1 MSRARTWRDY
11 TAVKKY
17 GIIEDYVER
26 FSLTSFNNELP
37 ALLSFFYVNGQAVVD
52 EIRVPIWASILDPRV
67 HVFWI
72 QPTRTGKTIAWE
84 FISEVLEGA
93 GIDTEGYASTTDA
106 GLIGTI
112 YEEKEGNETV
122 TYTKVGALG
131 GKKALNFDEGSVLL
145 QGDRKTHSNETILYL
160 QQAMNP
166 IGSKSNILTKPMA
179 KGTVTTQSSVSL
191 WITTYPPQGVKDI
204 VLTKGLFQ
212 RVLLF
217 VVHWDDD
224 DRKEVSQRRMS
235 GVFKNVMH
243 TAVSTEDLS
252 AHFIQVRE
260 NCKARLLELA
270 EIDEETWENY
280 TDKERFDAAELVRYE
295 MFSIDAEWDST
306 LLGCIE
312 EFYGLLTGLDP
323 QMKEIVASFMPN
335 IENHLILFATHL
347 ALTEGTWVVRGEHLE
362 MALEIIYDIYER
374 LILWLETDVEVGQQ
388 RRVKLAK
395 IGAWKGAYSKC
406 ETNDLGKHGDGWVQK
421 SVLFTRYMKQQ
432 EKSKPATY
440 NHYKDAK
447 QWFEERKGGSIVYV
461 RWKGEE

>member
-1 MSRARTWRDY
+1 MSNRTWRDY
-11 TAVKKY
+11 SAVKEY
-17 GIIEDYVER
+17 GIIEEYVNR

-52 EIRVPIWASILDPRV
+52 YIRVPIWASMLDPRV

-112 YEEKEGNETV
+112 YEEKEGNETI

-224 DRKEVSQRRMS
+224 DRKAVSQRRMS
-235 GVFKNVMH
+235 GVFKNVMND
-243 TAVSTEDLS
+243 AVPTEDLS
-252 AHFIQVRE
+252 AHFAQVRE

-270 EIDEETWENY
+270 EIDEETWDNMP
-280 TDKERFDAAELVRYE
+280 DKERFEAAELIRYE
-295 MFSIDAEWDST
+295 MFSTDAEWDMALQS
-306 LLGCIE
+306 CVD
-312 EFYGLLTGLDP
+312 EFYGLLTGLDA
-323 QMKEIVASFMPN
+323 QLKEIVASFMPN
-335 IENHLILFATHL
+335 IENHLVLFATHL

-362 MALEIIYDIYER
+362 MSLEIIYDIYER
-374 LILWLETDVEVGQQ
+374 LLLWLETDVEIGQQ
-388 RRVKLAK
+388 RRVKMAK
-395 IGAWKGAYSKC
+395 IAAWKGAFAKC
-406 ETNDLGKHGDGWVQK
+406 ESHDLEKHGDGWVQK
-421 SVLFTRYMKQQ
+421 SALFDRYMKQQ

-447 QWFEERKGGSIVYV
+447 QWFEERKQGSIVYA
-461 RWKGEE
+461 RWKGED